1 MQNPADLRVTRLS
14 RLAPELAASARRL
27 RLAPG
32 QQDYVGDVAGNIER
46 ALAATRCDAMA
57 ILHGDEIV
65 GFYRLDYAQTVVARQ
80 WLGWAVV
87 SLRSLVLDRGVQGR
101 GFGTRA
107 VAACCADLERRRP
120 ARRLLALNVH
130 AGNRAALGAYRN
142 AGFVDTGELHAGG
155 RAGPQHLLVRRLG
168 MGEWPP

>member
-1 MQNPADLRVTRLS
+1 MATPSDVRVTRLAPA
-14 RLAPELAASARRL
+14 LAGAARRL

-32 QQDYVGDVAGNIER
+32 QQSYVGDVACNVEL
-46 ALAATRCDAMA
+46 ALAAPRCDAMA
-57 ILHGDEIV
+57 ILRGDDLI
-65 GFYRLDYAQTVVARQ
+65 GFYRLDYAQTIMARR
-80 WLGWAVV
+80 WLGRATV
-87 SLRSLVLDRGVQGR
+87 SLRSFVLDRGVQGR
-101 GFGTRA
+101 GFGTLA

-130 AGNRAALGAYRN
+130 VGNRAALGAYRS

-155 RAGPQHLLVRRLG
+155 GGGPQHLLVRRLG